1 MNRFLIMIA
10 HHLPRGNH
18 NLKLSSNDEQKPF
31 GHLFLGHPEILVV
44 HSTML
49 SIELLAINSD
59 L

>member
-1 MNRFLIMIA
+1 MNRFLSMIA

-18 NLKLSSNDEQKPF
+18 NLKLSSNKQKPF